1 MIDIYETEFRKADLN
16 LLVVFAALMREGSV
30 TRAAAALHLS
40 QGAVSAALGRLRRL
54 FGDELFTRTRT
65 GVEPTPRAVQLARRI
80 EPALSLIQGAVTGRD
95 RFDPATARHTF
106 TLGMSDDLEAALL
119 PRLLAAT
126 AGLPGIRI
134 AVRQAHRNTVA
145 DLLDQGR
152 IDLGIAAA
160 PAHGPDHRTRDLFGS
175 GYTCLF
181 HPRLLPL
188 ATPLSLDDYL
198 AHPHL
203 LISYD
208 GRRGIVD
215 DLLDARGLTRRVI
228 ASTTHFAGAA
238 LHLATVPALAT
249 LPAHAAAV
257 YASAL
262 GLTATEPPLPMPRY
276 TVSAIW
282 HATVTDDPAHRW
294 LRHLVGATEPPATEP
309 SVPEPPVPGSPVS
322 GSPVP
327 GAPQDSRP

>member
-1 MIDIYETEFRKADLN
+1 MSVMIDIYDSEFRKADLN

-54 FGDELFTRTRT
+54 FDDELFTRTRA
-65 GVEPTPRAVQLARRI
+65 GIEPTRRAVELARRI
-80 EPALSLIQGAVTGRD
+80 EPALGLVQAAVTGRD
-95 RFDPATARHTF
+95 HFDPATARHVF

-119 PRLLAAT
+119 PRLLAAA

-134 AVRQAHRNTVA
+134 AVRQANRNTVA
-145 DLLDQGR
+145 DMLDHGA

-160 PAHGPDHRTRDLFGS
+160 PAHGPDHRTRDLFAS

-181 HPRLLPL
+181 NPRLLPL
-188 ATPLSLDDYL
+188 PTPLSLDDYL
-198 AHPHL
+198 THPHL

-215 DLLDARGLTRRVI
+215 DLLEARGLTRRIV

-238 LHLATVPALAT
+238 LQLTTLPALAT
-249 LPAHAAAV
+249 LPTHAATV
-257 YASAL
+257 YADTL
-262 GLTATEPPLPMPRY
+262 DLTATEPPLPMPRY

-282 HATVTDDPAHRW
+282 HTTVADDPAHTW
-294 LRHLVGATEPPATEP
+294 LRHLVG
-309 SVPEPPVPGSPVS
+309 
-322 GSPVP
+322 
-327 GAPQDSRP
+327 GAERSLPRSQK